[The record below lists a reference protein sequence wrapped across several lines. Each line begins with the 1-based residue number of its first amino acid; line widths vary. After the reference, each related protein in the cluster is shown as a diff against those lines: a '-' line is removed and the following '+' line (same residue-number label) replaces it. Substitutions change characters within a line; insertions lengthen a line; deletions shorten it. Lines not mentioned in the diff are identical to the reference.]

1 MSSLQSLPLAAYSQV
16 TNQLRPPSSFYWGNK
31 EKLPGLLVVKLRL
44 LCGSAGT
51 NGISPDGC
59 SLVGARN
66 PTSLSTD
73 ELSRPI
79 VDGPKESSRSQP
91 NGMAAIREIF
101 LSFFNLPAW
110 KPPSR
115 LRKMGSQAAGWQA
128 SPAESWRES
137 GHEYE
142 DPEEGLG
149 QSNAALPVSQVDI
162 RATRHRAAW
171 INPQRSAEEPLQL
184 LDSSTPAPQ
193 REQDKVHPITSLGY
207 LPVPPGDSLPETLL
221 LGDNIATEGSSLPCS
236 EEADKHV
243 SLALSEQHVML
254 PEKPPPAILTQAK
267 VPTSSPVPVDS
278 SASHQP
284 LRPRSPPGEG
294 TVPASGKTP
303 PQNSFSSE
311 TLMLPADVEKENAH
325 FYVADM
331 IISAV
336 ETMKYNLLN
345 QQQGE
350 TWEGMEMSGSLGS
363 DQADFDRGFYV
374 PGKQKSSS
382 ATSSDSGYEGCS
394 VLQVNPAAEIPIHP
408 NRLKE
413 LCECDSD
420 DFVIV
425 ELEDFDKITETC
437 RCLHDFNKRSTDE
450 PGFNSAELLA
460 KELYR
465 TFCRCFKLAEVDFHQ
480 AGSLQADRSIA
491 VNEDNLQKDFE
502 SSLDVVE
509 EIKFKSRIRGSKEW
523 APPKFEIIFNVHPP
537 LKRDFVVSAQNFSC
551 AGCGTPVERKYMK
564 RLRYCDYL
572 GKYFCD
578 CCHSYAESY
587 IPARILMK
595 WDFHK
600 YHVSNFSRHLLNSIW
615 HRPLFNLSFISQNL
629 YSKAKELDRVREI
642 QEKLVQIKKLLQTCR
657 FAERILKDFEQVP
670 GHLTNELHLF
680 SLDDLV
686 KIKKGHLAPVLR
698 GLLNASLVHVDSC
711 ELCQGNGFICEF
723 CQSTVVIFPFQTTIC
738 RRCPACKTCFHK
750 QCFRSADCPK
760 CLRIQARKKLWQ
772 SLPSLTT

>member
-16 TNQLRPPSSFYWGNK
+16 TNQLRPPSSISRS
-31 EKLPGLLVVKLRL
+31 KLICVELVN
-44 LCGSAGT
+44 SAHT
-51 NGISPDGC
+51 PPSRPSARTSCLSPVPQV
-59 SLVGARN
+59 SLQ
-66 PTSLSTD
+66 SD
-73 ELSRPI
+73 ELSRP
-79 VDGPKESSRSQP
+79 VMDRHKESSRSQP
-91 NGMAAIREIF
+91 NGMAAIKEIF

-110 KPPSR
+110 KPPLS
-115 LRKMGSQAAGWQA
+115 LRKAMSQAAGWQE
-128 SPAESWRES
+128 PAMESWEES
-137 GHEYE
+137 SDE
-142 DPEEGLG
+142 DTEEGLG
-149 QSNAALPVSQVDI
+149 QSNTDLPVSHVDI
-162 RATRHRAAW
+162 RATRHKAAW
-171 INPQRSAEEPLQL
+171 INPQCSAEEPLQL
-184 LDSSTPAPQ
+184 LDSSTPVPICENKKIHPQ
-193 REQDKVHPITSLGY
+193 TNLSPFPLGY
-207 LPVPPGDSLPETLL
+207 SPISPGDSLTETLL
-221 LGDNIATEGSSLPCS
+221 LGDNIATEGSSLACS
-236 EEADKHV
+236 EETDKHL

-254 PEKPPPAILTQAK
+254 PEKLPPAILTQSK
-267 VPTSSPVPVDS
+267 VLTSSLFPVDS
-278 SASHQP
+278 SASHKP
-284 LRPRSPPGEG
+284 LKPMTPPEED
-294 TVPASGKTP
+294 TVPTSKKAP
-303 PQNSFSSE
+303 PQHSFSSE

-331 IISAV
+331 LISAV

-350 TWEGMEMSGSLGS
+350 TWEGIEMSGSLGS

-382 ATSSDSGYEGCS
+382 ATSSDSGYE
-394 VLQVNPAAEIPIHP
+394 
-408 NRLKE
+408 
-413 LCECDSD
+413 
-420 DFVIV
+420 

-437 RCLHDFNKRSTDE
+437 RCLHDFNKRSIDE

-465 TFCRCFKLAEVDFHQ
+465 TFCRSFKLAEVDFHQ

-491 VNEDNLQKDFE
+491 VNEDSLRKDFE
-502 SSLDVVE
+502 SSLGVVE

-551 AGCGTPVERKYMK
+551 AGCGTPIERKYMK

-600 YHVSNFSRHLLNSIW
+600 YPVSNFSKHLLDSIW
-615 HRPLFNLSFISQNL
+615 HRPLFNLLFISQNL
-629 YSKAKELDRVREI
+629 YNKAKELDRVREI

-686 KIKKGHLAPVLR
+686 RIKKGHLAPVLR

-723 CQSTVVIFPFQTTIC
+723 CQSTAVIFPFQTMIC
-738 RRCPACKTCFHK
+738 RRCPACKACFHK
-750 QCFRSADCPK
+750 RCFRSADCPK